1 MGDVRSRLRRH
12 PRLCVVA
19 VELHVENPAVQ
30 GPVRRH
36 RRHEPFSH
44 PRRADRRVPRIRQW
58 RRGDGAAR
66 GRTGPHDKGIQTLDR
81 LARGAAGNHRL
92 SGAAKGL
99 AREKG
104 GLKNMNQR
112 TVAKDDHRENSAAYQ
127 HILYEVSDKIATI
140 TLHRPD
146 RMNAWTPIME
156 RDVRHAMETAA
167 ADDNV
172 RVIVL
177 TGSGRAFC
185 AGADMEAL
193 KGLDPNDIRRAESV
207 PPFDMNRRADC
218 QTRYAYYPSIPKPVI
233 GMLNGAAAGIGL
245 VHALYCDLRFA
256 ADNAVFTTA
265 FSRRGLIAEHGISWM
280 LPRIVGHANA
290 LDLLMSAR
298 RVSSDEALR
307 IGLVNRLYPPEQ
319 LREQTYAY
327 ARDLAD
333 FVSPSA
339 IAVIKRQLYDVPF
352 QTLAEA
358 TIDANREMAVAL
370 RGSDFRE
377 GVASFM
383 EKRPPRF
390 TGK

>member
-1 MGDVRSRLRRH
+1 M
-12 PRLCVVA
+12 
-19 VELHVENPAVQ
+19 
-30 GPVRRH
+30 
-36 RRHEPFSH
+36 
-44 PRRADRRVPRIRQW
+44 
-58 RRGDGAAR
+58 
-66 GRTGPHDKGIQTLDR
+66 T
-81 LARGAAGNHRL
+81 
-92 SGAAKGL
+92 
-99 AREKG
+99 
-104 GLKNMNQR
+104 
-112 TVAKDDHRENSAAYQ
+112 YQ
-127 HILYEVSDKIATI
+127 HILYEVSENIATI
-140 TLHRPD
+140 TLNRPD
-146 RMNAWTPIME
+146 RLNAWTPIME
-156 RDVRHAMETAA
+156 RDVRHAMEAAA
-167 ADDNV
+167 ADDDV
-172 RVIVL
+172 RVVLL

-185 AGADMEAL
+185 AGADMDAL
-193 KGLDPNDIRRAESV
+193 KGLDPDDIKRAQSL
-207 PPFDMNRRADC
+207 PPFDMNRRPDWQA
-218 QTRYAYYPSIPKPVI
+218 RFAYYPSIPKPVI
-233 GMLNGAAAGIGL
+233 AMLNGATAGIGL

-298 RVSSDEALR
+298 RFSSEEALR
-307 IGLVNRLYPPEQ
+307 IGLVNRLYPAAQ

-358 TIDANREMAVAL
+358 TIDANREMMVAL

>member
-1 MGDVRSRLRRH
+1 M
-12 PRLCVVA
+12 
-19 VELHVENPAVQ
+19 NQ
-30 GPVRRH
+30 Q
-36 RRHEPFSH
+36 
-44 PRRADRRVPRIRQW
+44 RV
-58 RRGDGAAR
+58 
-66 GRTGPHDKGIQTLDR
+66 
-81 LARGAAGNHRL
+81 
-92 SGAAKGL
+92 AAKEESGH
-99 AREKG
+99 G
-104 GLKNMNQR
+104 
-112 TVAKDDHRENSAAYQ
+112 ENSAGYRQ
-127 HILYEVSDKIATI
+127 ILYEVSEKIATI

-156 RDVRHAMETAA
+156 RDVRHAMEAAA

-185 AGADMEAL
+185 AGADMEGL
-193 KGLDPNDIRRAESV
+193 KGLDPDDVRRAESV
-207 PPFDMNRRADC
+207 PPFDMNRRPDWQA
-218 QTRYAYYPSIPKPVI
+218 RYAYYPSIPKPVI
-233 GMLNGAAAGIGL
+233 GMLNGATAGIGL

-256 ADNAVFTTA
+256 ADNTVFTTA
-265 FSRRGLIAEHGISWM
+265 FSRRGLIAEHGMSWM

-298 RVSSDEALR
+298 RVQSDEALR
-307 IGLVNRLYPPEQ
+307 IGLVNRLYPPDQ

-358 TIDANREMAVAL
+358 TIDANREMVMAL

-390 TGK
+390 RGK

>member
-1 MGDVRSRLRRH
+1 V
-12 PRLCVVA
+12 
-19 VELHVENPAVQ
+19 
-30 GPVRRH
+30 
-36 RRHEPFSH
+36 
-44 PRRADRRVPRIRQW
+44 
-58 RRGDGAAR
+58 
-66 GRTGPHDKGIQTLDR
+66 
-81 LARGAAGNHRL
+81 
-92 SGAAKGL
+92 
-99 AREKG
+99 
-104 GLKNMNQR
+104 
-112 TVAKDDHRENSAAYQ
+112 AYQ
-127 HILYEVSDKIATI
+127 HILYDVGERIATV
-140 TLHRPD
+140 TLNRPD
-146 RMNAWTPIME
+146 RMNAWTPVME

-167 ADDNV
+167 ADDEV

-177 TGSGRAFC
+177 TGAGRAFC
-185 AGADMEAL
+185 AGADMDAL
-193 KGLDPNDIRRAESV
+193 KGLDPNDVRRVESV
-207 PPFDMNRRADC
+207 PPFDMNRRPDW
-218 QTRYAYYPSIPKPVI
+218 QTRYAFYPSIPKPVI
-233 GMLNGAAAGIGL
+233 GMLNGATAGIGL

-256 ADNAVFTTA
+256 ADNTVFTTA
-265 FSRRGLIAEHGISWM
+265 FARRGLIAEHGISWM

-307 IGLVNRLYPPEQ
+307 IGLVNRLYAPEQ

-327 ARDLAD
+327 AREMADL
-333 FVSPSA
+333 VSPSA

-358 TIDANREMAVAL
+358 TIDANREMGVAL

>member
-1 MGDVRSRLRRH
+1 V
-12 PRLCVVA
+12 
-19 VELHVENPAVQ
+19 
-30 GPVRRH
+30 
-36 RRHEPFSH
+36 
-44 PRRADRRVPRIRQW
+44 
-58 RRGDGAAR
+58 
-66 GRTGPHDKGIQTLDR
+66 T
-81 LARGAAGNHRL
+81 
-92 SGAAKGL
+92 
-99 AREKG
+99 
-104 GLKNMNQR
+104 
-112 TVAKDDHRENSAAYQ
+112 YQ
-127 HILYEVSDKIATI
+127 HILYDVSEKIATI
-140 TLHRPD
+140 TLHRPE

-156 RDVRHAMETAA
+156 RDVRHAMEAAA
-167 ADDNV
+167 ADENV

-185 AGADMEAL
+185 AGADMEGL
-193 KGLDPNDIRRAESV
+193 KGLDPSDIRRGESV
-207 PPFDMNRRADC
+207 
-218 QTRYAYYPSIPKPVI
+218 PKPVI
-233 GMLNGAAAGIGL
+233 GMLNGATAGIGL

-256 ADNAVFTTA
+256 ADNTVFTTA

-307 IGLVNRLYPPEQ
+307 IGLVNRLYPPDQ

-370 RGSDFRE
+370 HGSDFRE